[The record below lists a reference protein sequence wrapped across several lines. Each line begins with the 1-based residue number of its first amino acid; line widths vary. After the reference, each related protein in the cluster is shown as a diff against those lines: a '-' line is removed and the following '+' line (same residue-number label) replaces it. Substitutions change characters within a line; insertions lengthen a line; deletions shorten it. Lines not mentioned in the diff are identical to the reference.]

1 MFTSIKTS
9 RQNKDV
15 VSQLTRRL
23 NLGAENVIARI
34 AFTYSISKD
43 KKMDLALVADAQ
55 GKEYSAKVL
64 FGEHLDFYVAL
75 VCVQYS
81 LYKAD
86 KDIGKYIKMHID
98 DGLTLINKEI
108 EHNPNITGSEFLI
121 SKIER
126 GLKMINK

>member
-9 RQNKDV
+9 KANKEL

-43 KKMDLALVADAQ
+43 KKMDLSMVADAQ

-64 FGEHLDFYVAL
+64 FGDHLDFYVAL
-75 VCVQYS
+75 VCVQYN

-98 DGLTLINKEI
+98 DGLTSINNEI
-108 EHNPNITGSEFLI
+108 ANNPNITGTEFLI

-126 GLKMINK
+126 GLKAFH

>member
-9 RQNKDV
+9 KQNKDV

-34 AFTYSISKD
+34 AFTYSLAKD
-43 KKMDLALVADAQ
+43 KKMDLTKICDSQ

-64 FGEHLDFYVAL
+64 FGDHLDFYIAL
-75 VCVQYS
+75 VCVQYN
-81 LYKAD
+81 LYKSH
-86 KDIGKYIKMHID
+86 KDIGKYVKMHID
-98 DGLTLINKEI
+98 EGLMMINNEI

-126 GLKMINK
+126 GLKAF